1 MLNCADIFYQMEVA
15 IYAVIMVRLVSL
27 ISIKCTGL
35 NEAFLKSISYF
46 IGVFMQYPLHAKT
59 L

>member
-1 MLNCADIFYQMEVA
+1 MEVA
-15 IYAVIMVRLVSL
+15 IYAVIMVKLVFL

-35 NEAFLKSISYF
+35 NETFLKSISYF